1 MWKNTSAPTLVFFWR
16 VQISVLALSLKFS
29 LAPTALATIF
39 FVFDSSVLETHK
51 NFRSRLRRSQHDNFY
66 LFFKVNLF
74 AQRKASADGGRRG
87 GFRRGLESDS
97 FFHRLRSRHFAWLP
111 CVIIGI
117 KSQNFLAPPAET
129 SKKNN
134 ILQRAHKTHAIFPR
148 SVLVISANREFCTL
162 KNASF
167 FPFCHE

>member
-1 MWKNTSAPTLVFFWR
+1 MKKHQRSHASFFWR
-16 VQISVLALSLKFS
+16 VQISLLALSLKFS

-39 FVFDSSVLETHK
+39 FVFDSSVLESHK

-129 SKKNN
+129 GKKNN
-134 ILQRAHKTHAIFPR
+134 ILQRAHKTHAIFSPFSVSYFSKSR
-148 SVLVISANREFCTL
+148 ISHFKKRFIFSVLS
-162 KNASF
+162 
-167 FPFCHE
+167 